1 MGNLTV
7 LQVKAAKEAG
17 RYSDGGGLLLVV
29 RESGAKSWL
38 WRGQAD
44 GKRRDIGLGTYPAV
58 GLSDAREKAAA
69 TRKQLKAGEDP
80 VATKKAARKVVVA
93 LPTFREA
100 AQQAY
105 GEQQAGWRN
114 AKHRAQWLSSLEAY
128 AFPSLGGERV
138 DKIDGPM
145 IRETLLAIWL
155 DKPETARRV
164 RQRIGAVLDWA
175 YAKGHRATEA
185 PMRSVS
191 KGLPRQPK
199 RDGHFAALP
208 YDKLP
213 ALMQALG
220 DTESIGRLALQFLI
234 ITAGRSGEVR
244 GAKWSEIDMA
254 AAVWTVPADRMKA
267 GKQHLVPLSAP
278 ALAILKRMSEVS
290 SDEFV
295 FPGITGR
302 AADTNSLGRGRP
314 GALTRTGG
322 KRPMSDMTLT
332 KVLRTAGAN
341 DATVHGMRSTFRD
354 WAAEQTAFPGDVV
367 EAALAHTIRNKVE
380 AAYLRT
386 NYLEKRRGLM
396 DAWASFAAPFAGK
409 PLDSHKSPS
418 VEAAILTDTA

>member
-7 LQVKAAKEAG
+7 LQVKAAKEPG

-58 GLSDAREKAAA
+58 GLSEAREKAAT
-69 TRKQLKAGEDP
+69 TRKQLKSGEDP
-80 VATKKAARKVVVA
+80 VAAKRAARQVVVA
-93 LPTFREA
+93 VPTFREA
-100 AQQAY
+100 AQQAH

-114 AKHRAQWLSSLEAY
+114 PKHRAQWLSSLEAY
-128 AFPSLGGERV
+128 AFPSLGNETV

-145 IRETLLAIWL
+145 IRDALLPIWL

-164 RQRIGAVLDWA
+164 RQRVGAVLDWA
-175 YAKGHRATEA
+175 YAKGHRASEA
-185 PMRSVS
+185 PMRSLS

-199 RDGHFAALP
+199 KDGHFAALP
-208 YDKLP
+208 YEKLP
-213 ALMQALG
+213 GLVQTLG
-220 DTESIGRLALQFLI
+220 ETESIGRLALQFLI
-234 ITAGRSGEVR
+234 LTAARSGEVR
-244 GAKWSEIDMA
+244 GAEWSEIDMT

-267 GKQHLVPLSAP
+267 GKQHLVPLSAS
-278 ALAILKRMSEVS
+278 ALAILKRMADVA
-290 SDEFV
+290 SDELV

-302 AADTNSLGRGRP
+302 AADADSLGKGRP
-314 GALTRTGG
+314 GALTRTAG

-341 DATVHGMRSTFRD
+341 DATVHGMRSSFRD
-354 WAAEQTAFPGDVV
+354 WAAEQTSFPGEVV
-367 EAALAHTIRNKVE
+367 EAALAHTIGNKVE
-380 AAYLRT
+380 AAYRRT

-396 DAWASFAAPFAGK
+396 DAWAAFACPRRPDEVSA
-409 PLDSHKSPS
+409 SP
-418 VEAAILTDTA
+418 TT